1 MDMIGRAGSKCNGP
15 ALPYRVKLLRL
26 LDFIRK
32 MCYSTTVILT
42 IHWTFLPATRR
53 TNNYVMNGVAMA
65 RRRTNDAKIDPA
77 LFHRGASSVTLSEDV
92 ITAYLSI
99 LREEGRTGQSL
110 RLCETVLR
118 QFLAFLPDGV
128 ITKDSLPAW
137 REHLLSEGFA
147 IRTVNCRVS
156 TVSALLEAMDCR
168 EFQVDRQLRPPQFEA
183 PELTRQEYL
192 RMLQT
197 AKLLEDRR
205 GYALAKL
212 FATTGLSVSDLPLV
226 TVEAAQAGRLV
237 KGREIVRF
245 SEGLQADLLDYA
257 KQNGRSSGTIFTQKN
272 GSPLMRTQVGVYIQK
287 LGQDAQIPAEKANIR
302 ALRHLHKAAVAAIE
316 ANFDLLVQQAYER
329 QLEREEVEAGW

>member
-1 MDMIGRAGSKCNGP
+1 
-15 ALPYRVKLLRL
+15 
-26 LDFIRK
+26 
-32 MCYSTTVILT
+32 
-42 IHWTFLPATRR
+42 
-53 TNNYVMNGVAMA
+53 MA

-92 ITAYLSI
+92 VAAYLSI
-99 LREEGRTGQSL
+99 LSAEGRTGSSL
-110 RLCETVLR
+110 HLCETVLR

-128 ITKDSLPAW
+128 ITKDSLSAW
-137 REHLLSEGFA
+137 REQLLTEGFA

-168 EFQVDRQLRPPQFEA
+168 EFQVDRQLRPLQFEA

-197 AKLLEDRR
+197 AKLLENRR
-205 GYALAKL
+205 GYALTKL

-237 KGREIVRF
+237 DGKEIVRF
-245 SEGLQADLLDYA
+245 SEGLQADLLGYA
-257 KQNGRSSGTIFTQKN
+257 KRSGRTTGAIFTQKS
-272 GSPLMRTQVGVYIQK
+272 GAPLMRTQVGVYIQK

-302 ALRHLHKAAVAAIE
+302 ALRQLHKAAVAAIE

>member
-1 MDMIGRAGSKCNGP
+1 
-15 ALPYRVKLLRL
+15 
-26 LDFIRK
+26 
-32 MCYSTTVILT
+32 
-42 IHWTFLPATRR
+42 
-53 TNNYVMNGVAMA
+53 MA
-65 RRRTNDAKIDPA
+65 RRRANSAKIDPA
-77 LFHRGASSVTLSEDV
+77 LFQRSAASVTLTEDV

-99 LREEGRTGQSL
+99 LSAEGRTGSSL
-110 RLCETVLR
+110 HLCETVLR

-128 ITKDSLPAW
+128 ITKDSLSAW
-137 REHLLSEGFA
+137 REQLLTEGFA

-168 EFQVDRQLRPPQFEA
+168 EFQVDRQLRPPQFKA

-197 AKLLEDRR
+197 ARTLDDRR
-205 GYALAKL
+205 GYVLVKL

-245 SEGLQADLLDYA
+245 SEGLQADLLGYA
-257 KQNGRSSGTIFTQKN
+257 KQNGRTTGVIFTQKS
-272 GSPLMRTQVGVYIQK
+272 GAPLMRTQVGVYIQK
-287 LGQDAQIPAEKANIR
+287 LGQDARIPAEKANIR
-302 ALRHLHKAAVAAIE
+302 ALRQLHKAAVTAIE

-329 QLEREEVEAGW
+329 QLEREDAAVGW

>member
-1 MDMIGRAGSKCNGP
+1 
-15 ALPYRVKLLRL
+15 
-26 LDFIRK
+26 
-32 MCYSTTVILT
+32 
-42 IHWTFLPATRR
+42 
-53 TNNYVMNGVAMA
+53 MA

-77 LFHRGASSVTLSEDV
+77 LFRRGAASVTLSEDV
-92 ITAYLSI
+92 IAAYVSI
-99 LREEGRTGQSL
+99 LRAEGRTGQSL

-118 QFLAFLPDGV
+118 QFLAFLPDGM

-137 REHLLSEGFA
+137 REQLLSEGFA
-147 IRTVNCRVS
+147 VRTVNCRVS

-257 KQNGRSSGTIFTQKN
+257 KRSGRTTGAIFTQKS
-272 GSPLMRTQVGVYIQK
+272 GAPLMRTQVGVYIQK

-302 ALRHLHKAAVAAIE
+302 ALRQLHKAAVAAIE

-329 QLEREEVEAGW
+329 QLEREEVEVGW

>member
-1 MDMIGRAGSKCNGP
+1 
-15 ALPYRVKLLRL
+15 
-26 LDFIRK
+26 
-32 MCYSTTVILT
+32 
-42 IHWTFLPATRR
+42 
-53 TNNYVMNGVAMA
+53 MA
-65 RRRTNDAKIDPA
+65 RRRANSAKIDPA
-77 LFHRGASSVTLSEDV
+77 LFQRSAASVTLTEDV
-92 ITAYLSI
+92 ITAYSSI
-99 LREEGRTGQSL
+99 LSAEGRTGSSL
-110 RLCETVLR
+110 HLCETVLR

-128 ITKDSLPAW
+128 ITKDSLSAW
-137 REHLLSEGFA
+137 REQLLTEGFA

-197 AKLLEDRR
+197 ARTLDDRR
-205 GYALAKL
+205 GYVLVKL

-245 SEGLQADLLDYA
+245 SEGLQADLLGYA
-257 KQNGRSSGTIFTQKN
+257 KQNGRTTGVIFTQKS
-272 GSPLMRTQVGVYIQK
+272 GAPLMRTQVGVYIQK
-287 LGQDAQIPAEKANIR
+287 LGQDARIPAEKANIR
-302 ALRHLHKAAVAAIE
+302 ALRQLHKTAVAAIE

-329 QLEREEVEAGW
+329 QLEREDAAVGW

>member
-1 MDMIGRAGSKCNGP
+1 
-15 ALPYRVKLLRL
+15 
-26 LDFIRK
+26 
-32 MCYSTTVILT
+32 
-42 IHWTFLPATRR
+42 
-53 TNNYVMNGVAMA
+53 MA

-92 ITAYLSI
+92 IAAYLSI

-137 REHLLSEGFA
+137 REQLLSEGFA

-197 AKLLEDRR
+197 AKALKDRR

-237 KGREIVRF
+237 KGKEIVRF

-257 KQNGRSSGTIFTQKN
+257 KRNGRTTGAIFTQKS
-272 GSPLMRTQVGVYIQK
+272 GAPLMRTQAGVYIQK

-302 ALRHLHKAAVAAIE
+302 ALRYPYGRVLRLGLCRG
-316 ANFDLLVQQAYER
+316 LL
-329 QLEREEVEAGW
+329 